1 MCHNILLELL
11 IDTNRIPYLRINSDP
26 REWHHNPSKVTD
38 AAKNLAWKVQQ
49 ETQERVGDLIE
60 RAVDITG
67 EENIVISGGYGLNCV
82 ANYYFKERFPELNIF
97 IDPVAHDGGT
107 TIGWA
112 KHFSYEHSKSQ
123 NLDFETDPLTT
134 LYLGPKYEYTV
145 EDLEYFKDIEVSDA
159 DSVSIAKLI
168 SEKNIVAM
176 FQGRAE
182 AGPRALGNRSI
193 LYDPTDD

>member
-1 MCHNILLELL
+1 MGLAPYGKADPNIPNLFYEETGRGDKNILVPQYPAGAF

-26 REWHHNPSKVTD
+26 REWHRNPSKVTD

-112 KHFSYEHSKSQ
+112 KHFSYENSKSQ
-123 NLDFETDPLTT
+123 N
-134 LYLGPKYEYTV
+134 
-145 EDLEYFKDIEVSDA
+145 
-159 DSVSIAKLI
+159 
-168 SEKNIVAM
+168 
-176 FQGRAE
+176 
-182 AGPRALGNRSI
+182 
-193 LYDPTDD
+193 